1 MSRTLSAGF
10 RAAILSQSAD
20 EDAVALLTISH
31 PELAT
36 PLRASSHPIECLGI
50 DPLRYGT
57 RSRGQIYD
65 YIEFQITLPEDAEGK
80 PPSFDIVMSNI
91 ARETIELIESTT
103 EPALVTVEIVS
114 IHAPDLVEIEWP
126 DFDLASAEY
135 EDETVRIGLALDA
148 LATEPYP
155 ADAFTP
161 AGFRGL
167 F

>member
-1 MSRTLSAGF
+1 MRRGLSAGF
-10 RAAILSQSAD
+10 KAALLAERAD

-31 PELAT
+31 QSLAT
-36 PLRASSHPIECLGI
+36 PLRVSSHPTECFGI

-57 RSRGQIYD
+57 RSRGEIYD
-65 YIEFQITLPEDAEGK
+65 FIEFQITLPEDADGK
-80 PPSFDIVMSNI
+80 PPTFDIVLPNI
-91 ARETIELIESTT
+91 GRETIALLQTAV
-103 EPALVTVEIVS
+103 EPASVTVEIVS

-126 DFDLASAEY
+126 DFDLVSAEY
-135 EDETVRIGLALDA
+135 DDETVRVGLALDA

-155 ADAFTP
+155 ADGFTP